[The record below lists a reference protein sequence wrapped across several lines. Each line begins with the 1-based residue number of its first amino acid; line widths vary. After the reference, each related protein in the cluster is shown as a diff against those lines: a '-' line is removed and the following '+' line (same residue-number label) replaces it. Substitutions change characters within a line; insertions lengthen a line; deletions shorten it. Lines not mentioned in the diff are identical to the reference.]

1 MIKRFLVWATS
12 VLIAHLVFQ
21 GLRILFETG
30 HYFWFSLG
38 ITLIHDYFDR
48 WRSFFVT
55 FFILDEVQREQ

>member
-1 MIKRFLVWATS
+1 MKRVLVWATS

-30 HYFWFSLG
+30 HYFWFSVFL
-38 ITLIHDYFDR
+38 TLIHDYFYR

-55 FFILDEVQREQ
+55 FFALDEVQREQ